1 MSTWYYFLL
10 IFYSFIS
17 LVMILAILLRKG
29 DGGGLSGAFGM
40 GGDSAFGVK
49 AAQGLD
55 KVITILA
62 CIFLVLGL
70 FLNTPKVRKGSQS
83 TGEPDTPAQ
92 SEESGDES

>member
-1 MSTWYYFLL
+1 VSTWYYFLL
-10 IFYSFIS
+10 IAYSFFSVI
-17 LVMILAILLRKG
+17 MIMAILLRKG

-55 KVITILA
+55 KIITILA

-70 FLNTPKVRKGSQS
+70 YLNTPKVRQGSDS
-83 TGEPDTPAQ
+83 TSGAKPPAE
-92 SEESGDES
+92 SEESGDGS

>member
-1 MSTWYYFLL
+1 MSAWYYFLL
-10 IFYSFIS
+10 ISYSFFCII
-17 LVMILAILLRKG
+17 MILAILLRKG

-62 CIFLVLGL
+62 CLFLALGL
-70 FLNTPKVRKGSQS
+70 FLNTTKVRAQGDSS
-83 TGEPDTPAQ
+83 SEPDTPAE
-92 SEESGDES
+92 SEESGDGS